1 MRYIYTFLFAISLA
15 ACALSPQVVVVNP
28 ELKVAT
34 NVTSAKPITIS
45 IEVVDTRSS
54 TIIGQRGGVYAETS
68 NLSTDDKMTA
78 TLERKV
84 GTAFSELGYVV
95 AKKGAAAD
103 ATLTLRIINI
113 HYAADTEKKVLQSI
127 ETKLEIQAVCKKNDK
142 EFTGSYSTT
151 RKKDL
156 IKVPSEQENEQL
168 INAVFTVVLESM
180 MKDKDLITFIDG

>member
-1 MRYIYTFLFAISLA
+1 MRYIYTFLVAITLA

-28 ELKVAT
+28 DLKVAA
-34 NVTSAKPITIS
+34 NVTNAKPITVS

-54 TIIGQRGGVYAETS
+54 PIIGQRGGVYAETS

-95 AKKGAAAD
+95 AKKGVTAD
-103 ATLTLRIINI
+103 ATLTVRIINI
-113 HYAADTEKKVLQSI
+113 HYAADTEQKVLQNI
-127 ETKLEIQAVCKKNDK
+127 ETKLELQAVCKKNGK
-142 EFTGSYSTT
+142 EFTGRYSAT
-151 RKKDL
+151 RKKDF
-156 IKVPSEQENEQL
+156 IKTPTEQENEQL

-180 MKDKDLITFIDG
+180 MKDKDLIAFIDG